1 MVHLRIILGDNAMN
15 QGRTLPRSENTA
27 MTGAPGYTSWIQLQQ
42 YSHASNP
49 HKCLA
54 STYDDNNPIKLRR
67 ISSLRLVECADVT
80 SLGCRLLLRLRARFC
95 ALLTLD

>member
-1 MVHLRIILGDNAMN
+1 MN
-15 QGRTLPRSENTA
+15 QGTMWHMIENTA

-42 YSHASNP
+42 YSHASKSP
-49 HKCLA
+49 TDALLA
-54 STYDDNNPIKLRR
+54 RMTTTIQ
-67 ISSLRLVECADVT
+67 SSSIGSHLFGLVECADVT